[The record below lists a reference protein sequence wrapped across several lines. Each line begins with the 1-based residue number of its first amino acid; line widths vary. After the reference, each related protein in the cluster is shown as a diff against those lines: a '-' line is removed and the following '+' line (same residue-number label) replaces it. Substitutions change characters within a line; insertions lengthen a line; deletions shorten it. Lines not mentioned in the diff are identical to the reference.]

1 MRINGIHQK
10 ESTQLQ
16 LFLAIPLIEWYN
28 YYRGDSMDFKI
39 KEVRSEY
46 KITQQE
52 LSDLTEI
59 PKRTIEN
66 WESGKRKPSPWVEK
80 LLESYLKQYPVNE
93 RGIITERKN
102 TYNIEQI
109 KELLLSLVNTYDIKL
124 ITLFGS
130 YAKGTADPLSDID
143 IAIDGNIQGLSFF
156 GLLEDINQLFVKDV
170 DLIHLKEVDVNSS
183 TMDDIKKGIKLYV
196 RT

>member
-1 MRINGIHQK
+1 M
-10 ESTQLQ
+10 
-16 LFLAIPLIEWYN
+16 FF
-28 YYRGDSMDFKI
+28 MVFKI
-39 KEVRSEY
+39 KEARTEY
-46 KITQQE
+46 KLTQKE

-80 LLESYLKQYPVNE
+80 LLKSYLKQYPVNE

-102 TYNIEQI
+102 TYDISQI
-109 KELLLSLVNTYDIKL
+109 KALLLPLVNTYDIRL

-143 IAIDGNIQGLSFF
+143 LAIDGNIQGMSFF
-156 GLLEDINQLFVKDV
+156 GLLEEINQLFVKDV
-170 DLIHLKEVDVNSS
+170 DVILLKEVDVNSNI
-183 TMDDIKKGIKLYV
+183 MEAIKKGITLYE

>member
-1 MRINGIHQK
+1 MV
-10 ESTQLQ
+10 
-16 LFLAIPLIEWYN
+16 
-28 YYRGDSMDFKI
+28 FKI
-39 KEVRSEY
+39 KEARTEY
-46 KITQQE
+46 KLTQKE

-80 LLESYLKQYPVNE
+80 LLKSYLKQYPVNE

-102 TYNIEQI
+102 TYDISQI
-109 KELLLSLVNTYDIKL
+109 KALLLPLVNTYDIRL

-143 IAIDGNIQGLSFF
+143 LAIDGNIQGMSFF
-156 GLLEDINQLFVKDV
+156 GLLEEINQLFVKDV
-170 DLIHLKEVDVNSS
+170 DVILLKEVDVNSNI
-183 TMDDIKKGIKLYV
+183 MEAIKKGITLYE